1 MRLLWYY
8 TIQSSESTKAYIHSL
23 DVATNPILFNG
34 YQNGAGGTVY
44 GELEGSP
51 AVDTSLK
58 AYVFPNPVKKGFF
71 RIKVDSAYSGN
82 NLVIYDIA
90 GQRVYETQRD
100 ESNFDFD
107 LDSTEFS
114 SGVYLVLVKNQY
126 QRKIIKFAVEK

>member
-1 MRLLWYY
+1 
-8 TIQSSESTKAYIHSL
+8 L

-34 YQNGAGGTVY
+34 YQNGSGGTVY

-51 AVDTSLK
+51 AVDTALK